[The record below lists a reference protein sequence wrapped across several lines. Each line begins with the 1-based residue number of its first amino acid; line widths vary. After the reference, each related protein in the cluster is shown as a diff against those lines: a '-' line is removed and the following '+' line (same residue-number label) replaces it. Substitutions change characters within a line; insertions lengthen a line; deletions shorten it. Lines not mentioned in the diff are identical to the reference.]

1 LLFLS
6 SAAAIKERLKVTEP
20 TLHDWLV
27 THAESLDTSAEQAEA
42 LLSRLASDGLIGLG
56 VPVVMGGQGGDL
68 GDALCAIAALAERS
82 LTAAFMAWSQRAFI
96 ELLLQSPN
104 AALRERLLPELLS
117 GRLAGAPGLS
127 NAMKFVSGLES
138 LQVRGA
144 VDTDGRW
151 CLNGLLPWVSNLR
164 GEGFVAACA
173 MADAGG
179 GPPQIWVLPHD
190 AAGLSRSADFDLLG
204 MQASHTARLELVG
217 VRLDAAWRLH
227 DTAPAYLP
235 GVRPNFLGLQCALA
249 LGLAQRCLQVA
260 EATMG
265 AAAAVLAEPL
275 AATGAE
281 LAECRTRLLAGLRDG
296 RFREDPV
303 TLCELRIRLVE
314 LAQQALQLELQASG
328 GRAFLNE
335 YNTSFARRWREAAF
349 LPVIT
354 PSLVQLK
361 GELGRKRMACQ

>member
-1 LLFLS
+1 M
-6 SAAAIKERLKVTEP
+6 TES

-27 THAESLDTSAEQAEA
+27 AHSGSLDTGAEHAEA
-42 LLSRLASDGLIGLG
+42 LLPQLADDGLLGLG
-56 VPVVMGGQGGDL
+56 VPPPLGGQGGDL

-96 ELLLQSPN
+96 ELLLQTPN
-104 AALRERLLPELLS
+104 AALRERLLPELLA
-117 GRLAGAPGLS
+117 GRMAGAPGLS

-138 LQVRGA
+138 LQVRGQ
-144 VDTDGRW
+144 VESDGCWR
-151 CLNGLLPWVSNLR
+151 LDGVLPWVSNLR
-164 GEGFVAACA
+164 SGGFVAACA
-173 MADAGG
+173 MANTAG

-190 AAGLSRSADFDLLG
+190 AEGLSRSADFELLG
-204 MQASHTARLELVG
+204 MQASHTARLELDT
-217 VRLDAAWRLH
+217 VRLDVAWRLH

-249 LGLAQRCLQVA
+249 LGLAQRCLQEA
-260 EATMG
+260 EANMG
-265 AAAAVLAEPL
+265 GAEAVLGEPL
-275 AATGAE
+275 TATGGE
-281 LAECRTRLLAGLRDG
+281 LAERRMLLLEGLRDG
-296 RFREDPV
+296 RFRKDPA

-314 LAQQALQLELQASG
+314 LAQEALQLELQASG
-328 GRAFLNE
+328 GRAFLSE
-335 YNTSFARRWREAAF
+335 HNTDFARRWREAAF

>member
-1 LLFLS
+1 LNT
-6 SAAAIKERLKVTEP
+6 AGIKERPEMSEP
-20 TLHDWLV
+20 TLHDWLA
-27 THAESLDTSAEQAEA
+27 THAESLDTTAERAEA
-42 LLSRLASDGLIGLG
+42 LLPQLARDGLIGLG
-56 VPVVMGGQGGDL
+56 VPVAMGGQGGDL
-68 GDALCAIAALAERS
+68 GDALCAIAGLAERS
-82 LTAAFMAWSQRAFI
+82 LTAAFMGWSQRAFI
-96 ELLLQSPN
+96 ELLLQTPN
-104 AALRERLLPELLS
+104 AALRERLLPELLA

-138 LQVRGA
+138 LQVRGEEQA
-144 VDTDGRW
+144 DGRW
-151 CLNGLLPWVSNLR
+151 CLDGVLPWVSNLR
-164 GEGFVAACA
+164 GEGFVAAGA
-173 MADAGG
+173 MASTAG
-179 GPPQIWVLPHD
+179 GPPQVWVLPHD
-190 AAGLSRSADFDLLG
+190 AEGLSRSVDFELLG
-204 MQASHTARLELVG
+204 MQASHTARLELDA
-217 VRLDAAWRLH
+217 VRLAPAWRLH

-249 LGLAQRCLQVA
+249 LGLAQRCLQEA
-260 EATMG
+260 EANMG
-265 AAAAVLAEPL
+265 GAEAVLGEPL

-281 LAECRTRLLAGLRDG
+281 LAERRTLLLDGLRDG

-328 GRAFLNE
+328 GRAFLSEFNAD
-335 YNTSFARRWREAAF
+335 FARRWREAAF

>member
-1 LLFLS
+1 MTES
-6 SAAAIKERLKVTEP
+6 S
-20 TLHDWLV
+20 LHDWLV
-27 THAESLDTSAEQAEA
+27 AHAESLDACDTDAEA
-42 LLSRLASDGLIGLG
+42 LLPQLASDGLIGLG
-56 VPVVMGGQGGDL
+56 VPTAMGGRGGDL

-96 ELLLQSPN
+96 ELLLQTPN
-104 AALRERLLPELLS
+104 AALRERLLPELLA

-138 LQVRGA
+138 LQVRGQVEA
-144 VDTDGRW
+144 DGR
-151 CLNGLLPWVSNLR
+151 CRLDGVLPWVSNLR
-164 GEGFVAACA
+164 GGGFAAACA
-173 MADAGG
+173 MANTAG

-190 AAGLSRSADFDLLG
+190 AEGLSRSADFALLG
-204 MQASHTARLELVG
+204 MQASHTARLELDG
-217 VRLDAAWRLH
+217 VRLDPAWRLH

-249 LGLAQRCLQVA
+249 LGLAQRCLQMAETSMGGA
-260 EATMG
+260 EA
-265 AAAAVLAEPL
+265 VLGEPL

-281 LAECRTRLLAGLRDG
+281 LAERRTLLLDGLRDG

-328 GRAFLNE
+328 GRAFLSE
-335 YNTSFARRWREAAF
+335 YNTDFARRWREAAF

>member
-1 LLFLS
+1 MIDS
-6 SAAAIKERLKVTEP
+6 

-27 THAESLDTSAEQAEA
+27 AHSGSLDTRAEQAEA
-42 LLSRLASDGLIGLG
+42 LLPQLADDGLIGLG
-56 VPVVMGGQGGDL
+56 VPAELGGQGGNL
-68 GDALCAIAALAERS
+68 ADALCAIASVAERS

-96 ELLLQSPN
+96 ELLLQTPN
-104 AALRERLLPELLS
+104 AGLRDRLLPDLLA

-138 LQVRGA
+138 LQVRGQVEA
-144 VDTDGRW
+144 DGRW
-151 CLNGLLPWVSNLR
+151 CLEGVLPWVSNLR
-164 GEGFVAACA
+164 GGGFVAACA
-173 MADAGG
+173 LANADG

-190 AAGLSRSADFDLLG
+190 VEGLSRSVDFELLG
-204 MQASHTARLELVG
+204 MQASRTARLELDA
-217 VRLDAAWRLH
+217 VRLDPAWRLH

-249 LGLAQRCLQVA
+249 LGLAQRCLQEA
-260 EATMG
+260 EANMG
-265 AAAAVLAEPL
+265 GAEAVLGEPL

-281 LAECRTRLLAGLRDG
+281 LAERRTLLLDGLRDG

-303 TLCELRIRLVE
+303 TLCVLRIRLVE

-328 GRAFLNE
+328 GRAFLIEFNAG
-335 YNTSFARRWREAAF
+335 FARRWREAVF

>member
-1 LLFLS
+1 M
-6 SAAAIKERLKVTEP
+6 TES

-27 THAESLDTSAEQAEA
+27 MHAESLDTRADHAEA
-42 LLSRLASDGLIGLG
+42 LLPRLASDGLIGLG
-56 VPVVMGGQGGDL
+56 VPVAMGGQGGDL
-68 GDALCAIAALAERS
+68 ADALCAIAALAERS

-96 ELLLQSPN
+96 ELLLQTPN
-104 AALRERLLPELLS
+104 AALRERLLPDLLS

-138 LQVRGA
+138 LQVRGQVEA
-144 VDTDGRW
+144 DGRW
-151 CLNGLLPWVSNLR
+151 CLEGVLPWVSNLR
-164 GEGFVAACA
+164 GGGFVAACA
-173 MADAGG
+173 LANADG
-179 GPPQIWVLPHD
+179 GPPQIWALPHD
-190 AAGLSRSADFDLLG
+190 AEGLSRSADFELLG
-204 MQASHTARLELVG
+204 MQASHTARLELNA
-217 VRLDAAWRLH
+217 VRLDVGWRLH
-227 DTAPAYLP
+227 DRAPAYLP

-249 LGLAQRCLQVA
+249 LGMAQRCLQEA
-260 EATMG
+260 EANMG
-265 AAAAVLAEPL
+265 GAEAVLGEPL

-281 LAECRTRLLAGLRDG
+281 LAERRTLLLDGLRDG

-303 TLCELRIRLVE
+303 TLCETRIRLVE

-328 GRAFLNE
+328 GRAFLSEFNAD
-335 YNTSFARRWREAAF
+335 FARRWREAAF